1 MLVSQRVFGKLSGL
15 DKISEMVMMT
25 LRSHS
30 NFNQGGALS
39 MNDRAER
46 KPYDTDISDAEWAI
60 IEPLLPGCTCAGRP
74 RTTNIR
80 EVVNAIYY
88 LLRTGCAWRH
98 LPHDFPPPGTVYD
111 YFSSWQRKGI
121 LKRIQDELRRRVR
134 VEAGRNEEPSAACID
149 SQSVKTNE
157 QGGIDGYDAGKKIV
171 GRKRHIV
178 VDTMGL
184 ILAVIVHSAG
194 IQDRDGAKAVLDR
207 IKQENPERLKLIWA
221 DSGYSGKLIEWV
233 KQECGF
239 LLEIV
244 KRSDDVK
251 GFKLLP
257 HRWVV
262 ERTFAWLGR
271 FRRMSKDYEFNTSAS
286 EAMIHLAM
294 INIMT
299 RRLASA

>member
-1 MLVSQRVFGKLSGL
+1 MENR
-15 DKISEMVMMT
+15 M
-25 LRSHS
+25 
-30 NFNQGGALS
+30 
-39 MNDRAER
+39 ER
-46 KPYDTDISDAEWAI
+46 KPYDTDLSDTEWAI
-60 IEPLLPGCTCAGRP
+60 IDPLIPKCKPGGRP
-74 RTTNIR
+74 REVNIR
-80 EVVNAIYY
+80 EVVNAIFY

-111 YFSSWQRKGI
+111 YFAAWTRNGT
-121 LKRIQDELRRRVR
+121 LKHIHDTLRRRVR
-134 VEAGRNEEPSAACID
+134 VQAEREAEPSAACID

-157 QGGIDGYDAGKKIV
+157 QGGIDGYDAGKKIT
-171 GRKRHIV
+171 GRKRHIL

-184 ILAVIVHSAG
+184 VLAVVVHSAG

-207 IKQENPERLKLIWA
+207 FKEEDPQRLALAWA
-221 DSGYSGKLIEWV
+221 DGGYAGKLVEWV
-233 KQECGF
+233 KQECGWV
-239 LLEIV
+239 LEIV

-257 HRWVV
+257 RRWVV

-294 INIMT
+294 VNIMI
-299 RRLASA
+299 RRLAIA